1 MPNEIVLK
9 GFWKIRWYLIM
20 SNLIMRIFIA
30 FIPTILIPAIII
42 GFVINYFGLTI
53 DSLLAIIFLGQFYII
68 WAQLEV
74 ALRQTRLSTLEYEP
88 EFKIEIKKSSKPLV
102 PGDET
107 TMGYAYD
114 AKLRNGSKHLAR
126 NVLAI
131 IKIFGAKY
139 KHKIMKL
146 GDIEPDKSHYVY
158 TFEKGDLNNNR
169 VTIDFDYQN
178 ILGAPGRVTFI
189 KDPEFSEFIGV
200 ERVKMPGILL
210 NSFEMLFSSRKRI

>member
-1 MPNEIVLK
+1 MSNEIVIK
-9 GFWKIRWYLIM
+9 GLWKIRWYLIK
-20 SNLIMRIFIA
+20 SNPIMRIFIA
-30 FIPTILIPAIII
+30 LIPTILIPVIII

-53 DSLLAIIFLGQFYII
+53 DSLLVIIFLGQFYII

-88 EFKIEIKKSSKPLV
+88 EFKIEIKKSNKPAGV
-102 PGDET
+102 TGDV
-107 TMGYAYD
+107 GSADD
-114 AKLRNGSKHLAR
+114 AKLINASKHLAR
-126 NVLAI
+126 NVYAI
-131 IKIFGAKY
+131 IKIFGRKY
-139 KHKIMKL
+139 EQKISKL
-146 GDIEPDKSHYVY
+146 GDIDPDKYHSIYI
-158 TFEKGDLNNNR
+158 FKQGELNNNK

-178 ILGAPGRVTFI
+178 ILGEFGRVTFI